1 MKVPD
6 EKFKE
11 ALKWAL
17 KKYKKAIKRLAK
29 RKDLGFLLFCSYAL
43 LIVVVGLSLGEIGLF
58 WLPIITILL
67 IWILV

>member
-1 MKVPD
+1 MNK
-6 EKFKE
+6 
-11 ALKWAL
+11 
-17 KKYKKAIKRLAK
+17 
-29 RKDLGFLLFCSYAL
+29 KDLGFLLFYAV

>member
-6 EKFKE
+6 DTSKE

-29 RKDLGFLLFCSYAL
+29 KDLGFLLFCSYAL